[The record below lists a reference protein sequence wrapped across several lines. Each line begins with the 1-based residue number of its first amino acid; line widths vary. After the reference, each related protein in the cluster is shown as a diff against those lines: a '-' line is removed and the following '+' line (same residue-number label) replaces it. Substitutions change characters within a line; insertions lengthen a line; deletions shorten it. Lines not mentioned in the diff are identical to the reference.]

1 MIQLR
6 EANARSS
13 VSLIAPAHPPCR
25 APGAP
30 DASDANR
37 SRSRSDRL
45 FTHTPPKTRDL
56 ARKIF
61 SPKKSHLYGKSLS
74 WRSSRARRRASSRAH
89 LSVRGV
95 PVQANPALIVCASAR
110 ARALVSLIEL
120 ANARRVD
127 ATRQSIERIARF
139 FPAPSPRGAVVA
151 SFAFA
156 FAFARAASASP
167 ISSSARVAS
176 FARARSFDRRT
187 RPPIASTSADA
198 PARRSRREESLAS
211 RPGMPSQP

>member
-1 MIQLR
+1 
-6 EANARSS
+6 
-13 VSLIAPAHPPCR
+13 
-25 APGAP
+25 
-30 DASDANR
+30 
-37 SRSRSDRL
+37 
-45 FTHTPPKTRDL
+45 
-56 ARKIF
+56 
-61 SPKKSHLYGKSLS
+61 
-74 WRSSRARRRASSRAH
+74 
-89 LSVRGV
+89 VR
-95 PVQANPALIVCASAR
+95 PR

-198 PARRSRREESLAS
+198 PERRSAGRVGKKAWRPVRGCRLNPNYTRHVFVFNAS
-211 RPGMPSQP
+211 